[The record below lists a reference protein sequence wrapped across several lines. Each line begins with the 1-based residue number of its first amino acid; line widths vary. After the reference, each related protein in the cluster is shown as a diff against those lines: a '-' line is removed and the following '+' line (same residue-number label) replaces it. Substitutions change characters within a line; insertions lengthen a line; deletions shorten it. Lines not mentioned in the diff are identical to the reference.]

1 MDLIIETF
9 DELDDEDFFGLTVR
23 QDSHTATEGCLDIP
37 LDEKGNNVSIK
48 RQILGMLL
56 NQEHAHTRRHNN
68 NYMKKLLEGAISQS
82 MQLAQKQVTYQELI
96 FWSPIKWV
104 VAFIGSLKG
113 LRNMDYLQK
122 AENTNMLIVYVTDE
136 EVEPQVLKTMK
147 DTIRNYFEQGGIMI
161 IRYMETFN
169 YQGRKSRD

>member
-1 MDLIIETF
+1 
-9 DELDDEDFFGLTVR
+9 
-23 QDSHTATEGCLDIP
+23 
-37 LDEKGNNVSIK
+37 
-48 RQILGMLL
+48 
-56 NQEHAHTRRHNN
+56 
-68 NYMKKLLEGAISQS
+68 MKKLLEGAISQS